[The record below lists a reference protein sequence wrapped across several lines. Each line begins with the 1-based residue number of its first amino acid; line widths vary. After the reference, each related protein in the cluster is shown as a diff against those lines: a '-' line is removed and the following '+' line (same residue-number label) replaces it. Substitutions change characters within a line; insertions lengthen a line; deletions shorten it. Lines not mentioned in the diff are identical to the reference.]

1 MFNWEG
7 FLFGAFVVVPVAMT
21 FIAVFLALIT
31 LAEKLYETHTVLVV
45 YSLVIGS
52 ILGFTTNAKADDL
65 TLRYSVNAIGAPAD
79 VMGLSLGHTFDSGF
93 LQYKLEGGF
102 TSDRRVSNLTGF
114 GLASVGVVPTAGNFF
129 MSFHQGFALLTNPD
143 GLILSGHF
151 QFVEDLGVGFRGNNN
166 TAIVLGARHYSN
178 AGLIQPNVGRDTMYL
193 EIRIPQ

>member
-1 MFNWEG
+1 MFNWI
-7 FLFGAFVVVPVAMT
+7 P
-21 FIAVFLALIT
+21 LISI
-31 LAEKLYETHTVLVV
+31 LC
-45 YSLVIGS
+45 
-52 ILGFTTNAKADDL
+52 ILGFIAYTWITLHFFFIKFNGSFVGVFLWLTSVFIPIGIIAGFGTAKADDL

-102 TSDRRVSNLTGF
+102 TNDRRVSNLTGF
-114 GLASVGVVPTAGNFF
+114 GLASVGIVPTAGNFF

-166 TAIVLGARHYSN
+166 TAIVFGARHYSN
-178 AGLIQPNVGRDTMYL
+178 AGIQQPNVGRDTVYL
-193 EIRIPQ
+193 EVRIPQ

>member
-1 MFNWEG
+1 MFNWSASL
-7 FLFGAFVVVPVAMT
+7 LFISIILSSIAFAYFMDSLRSVKLQVAVA
-21 FIAVFLALIT
+21 IA
-31 LAEKLYETHTVLVV
+31 TVLGAA
-45 YSLVIGS
+45 IF
-52 ILGFTTNAKADDL
+52 LGFAAKAKADDL

-102 TSDRRVSNLTGF
+102 TNDRRVSNLTGF
-114 GLASVGVVPTAGNFF
+114 GLASVGIVPTAGNFF

-166 TAIVLGARHYSN
+166 TAIVFGARHYSN
-178 AGLIQPNVGRDTMYL
+178 AGIQQPNVGRDTVYL
-193 EIRIPQ
+193 EVRIPQ

>member
-1 MFNWEG
+1 MFNWTPLLLAIGALLLLLYVNLTQSFFFKRFNGSTLG
-7 FLFGAFVVVPVAMT
+7 FILWIGS
-21 FIAVFLALIT
+21 
-31 LAEKLYETHTVLVV
+31 VLVPITI
-45 YSLVIGS
+45 L
-52 ILGFTTNAKADDL
+52 LGFTTAKADDL